1 VPTKNG
7 QKVRL
12 SRSGAELVNINL
24 WILKTVDERYRKAA
38 AKADKSKSK
47 LQIETLIENKP

>member
-1 VPTKNG
+1 MPKNG

-12 SRSGAELVNINL
+12 SRSGNKLVNINL
-24 WILKTVDERYRKAA
+24 WIPLRLDEQYRKAA
-38 AKADKSKSK
+38 AAQDKSKSK